1 MAKRLA
7 VRLSTLTL
15 CLGIML
21 WSGCSTFLQPE
32 VGAVAYKE
40 ARIALAGDMTARVWG
55 TGDLIFKYS
64 LEQKGEAFTVSGQ
77 IAFADSLTY
86 SYPQVANFFFYLSFL
101 DDGGKVIETVDLSPV
116 VNTFGAVSGSIPVR
130 RSCVLPPGANAIAF
144 NYQGRFID
152 GQRDSNGSWD
162 IYHFP
167 FN

>member
-1 MAKRLA
+1 MAIRLVA
-7 VRLSTLTL
+7 RLSTLTL

-21 WSGCSTFLQPE
+21 WSGCTSFLKPE
-32 VGAVAYKE
+32 VGAVARKE
-40 ARIALAGDMTARVWG
+40 ARIVLAGDMTARSWEK
-55 TGDLIFKYS
+55 GDVIFKYS
-64 LEQKGEAFTVSGQ
+64 LVQKDESLTLTGKIAFT
-77 IAFADSLTY
+77 DSLTY

-101 DDGGKVIETVDLSPV
+101 DDGGKVIETVDLSPLV
-116 VNTFGAVSGSIPVR
+116 HTFGAVPDSIPIR
-130 RSCVLPPGANAIAF
+130 LSCVRPPGANAIAF